1 MTLKMFIPGKARLKV
16 KGNTLG
22 YSWNFYF
29 SSTSS
34 DLLDFLILKKKSFIF
49 FIKRGTAYLHR

>member
-1 MTLKMFIPGKARLKV
+1 MFIPGKARLKV

-49 FIKRGTAYLHR
+49 LLKEEQLICIDDT